1 MTEVL
6 DSDFE
11 WHDGKLVHMPTGAVF
26 TPGSDWVNWGRAG
39 EVLDDGREYDMG
51 ELLSA
56 ALRMI
61 FAAARK
67 G

>member
-1 MTEVL
+1 MPGRRTL
-6 DSDFE
+6 
-11 WHDGKLVHMPTGAVF
+11 GKLC
-26 TPGSDWVNWGRAG
+26 SLSRGRAG